1 MYLLICSTNI
11 VLILFWDKIYWDN
24 KSKLLLV
31 GEQLR
36 TTLNLIRGRAIAE
49 NLLSMQSLLGNNY
62 GKNEWENVP
71 CIGVF
76 IKIIIVI
83 SDFCDIT

>member
-1 MYLLICSTNI
+1 MYLLICSTNN

-36 TTLNLIRGRAIAE
+36 TTLNLIRGRDIAE
-49 NLLSMQSLLGNNY
+49 IYCQCNHCWEIIMERMN
-62 GKNEWENVP
+62 GKMRLVLP
-71 CIGVF
+71 
-76 IKIIIVI
+76 
-83 SDFCDIT
+83 